1 MLDILIIV
9 SLLLHLQIISIVVLD
24 SSKTWLKVC
33 FIPVGG
39 LCWELLPTVCVWG
52 AQQLQLSANRQP
64 HKHDT
69 EKKHA
74 GKRCC
79 CAPQFHSLFPF
90 FSRGHPLSSSVP
102 QTMLTCRKW
111 VCTLMCK
118 PADWMLTITLISA
131 VENTLWSIYSVKPS
145 RTYKYY
151 AEKSLQFPFQMFY
164 HPALIHTVKLN

>member
-1 MLDILIIV
+1 MFEKSIIV
-9 SLLLHLQIISIVVLD
+9 SLLLHLQIISTVVLD

-39 LCWELLPTVCVWG
+39 LCCDLLPTVCVWG

-79 CAPQFHSLFPF
+79 CAPQFHSLFPL
-90 FSRGHPLSSSVP
+90 FSRGHPHSHPLSSSVP
-102 QTMLTCRKW
+102 QTMLTCRKP
-111 VCTLMCK
+111 VCTLMYK

-131 VENTLWSIYSVKPS
+131 VENTLWSIYSVKPF
-145 RTYKYY
+145 RTYNYY
-151 AEKSLQFPFQMFY
+151 AEKSLQFPF
-164 HPALIHTVKLN
+164 